1 MPATL
6 LSTSSGGVQRPSRNL
21 FDLRLGTHL
30 LLGGLISFFIG
41 TIICLSFCSI
51 TPTRGR
57 RVHKRLGYSQMMSE

>member
-30 LLGGLISFFIG
+30 LLGELISFFSRISKG
-41 TIICLSFCSI
+41 
-51 TPTRGR
+51 
-57 RVHKRLGYSQMMSE
+57 KQEYGYQ